1 MDEQCR
7 IMEDLQR
14 KPLAFSSASN
24 LTQASSRHAFIA
36 DDGAILN
43 VEVFDAGIPTSAP
56 ILLAIHGICESS
68 ETIGI
73 QHIVSKAKARMVKV
87 AVLEL
92 EGHGLSSGMR
102 GLCPDFEKMLE
113 HVLQFVRHTVP
124 ALRGDSNAPY
134 FITGSSFGGV
144 LCIYAAEK
152 ISTDSDAFPS
162 NFRGVVPIC
171 PAVGVDPNV
180 IPSMPIIQC
189 LRLISFIAP
198 AAQTSFTPLED
209 PTHYNCP
216 SDSQRNFSGHWL
228 LSTSKMLLD
237 ATSRKVP
244 KDIKEGKLTLSSVG
258 AILLISGGKDNV
270 VPIDTVKLFYNAVK
284 AENSQFMIVRNAGH
298 DLLFKASS
306 AKKVMNA
313 LFDWIAE
320 NA

>member
-7 IMEDLQR
+7 IMEELQL
-14 KPLAFSSASN
+14 KPLAFSSSSN

-43 VEVFDAGIPTSAP
+43 VEVFDAGLPTSAP

-73 QHIVSKAKARMVKV
+73 QHIVSTAKDRMVKV

-92 EGHGLSSGMR
+92 ESHGLSSGVR
-102 GLCPDFEKMLE
+102 GLCPDFQKMLE
-113 HVLQFVRHTVP
+113 HVLQFVQHTIP
-124 ALRGDSNAPY
+124 ALRGDSDAPY
-134 FITGSSFGGV
+134 FIAGSSFGGV

-152 ISTDSDAFPS
+152 ISTDSDSFPS

-189 LRLISFIAP
+189 LRLMSYIAP

-237 ATSRKVP
+237 VTSRKVP

-258 AILLISGGKDNV
+258 AILLISGDDDNV
-270 VPIDTVKLFYNAVK
+270 VPIDSVRLFNNAVK

-298 DLLFKASS
+298 DLLLKASS
-306 AKKVMNA
+306 AKKVLNA
-313 LFDWIAE
+313 MFDWITE